1 MVTKSYNAITECTI
15 KSGTICKIKL
25 GIHIQKMPFYKS
37 QLVVRNDQLLAFCIL
52 FQLPLYAV
60 FALGCYGLAM
70 VGYGLMVFPTCPHE
84 ADLLK
89 KVKVLS

>member
-1 MVTKSYNAITECTI
+1 M
-15 KSGTICKIKL
+15 
-25 GIHIQKMPFYKS
+25 QFYKS
-37 QLVVRNDQLLAFCIL
+37 QLVIWNDQLLAFCGF

-60 FALGCYGLAM
+60 IALGCYGMGM

-89 KVKVLS
+89 KVKLLS